1 MSLYKLDTIIFSLN
15 KPLLGKKGLHYHKLL
30 RDWEL
35 IVGDNI
41 SKYTIP
47 VKIST
52 IRQRSTPENIL
63 HIATN
68 NASAAVELV
77 YLLGILKEQVNFYFG
92 YEYINQIKITQ
103 AVFKME
109 VKQEVLPVYKFNES
123 QQQKIDFLVELY
135 DRNDNIKDILI
146 EFAKIIVEKEQL
158 TPNLINNKAYN

>member
-1 MSLYKLDTIIFSLN
+1 MSLYKLDTVIFSIN

-30 RDWEL
+30 KDWSL
-35 IVGDNI
+35 IVGNDI

-52 IRQRSTPENIL
+52 SKQKNNLENIL

-77 YLLGILKEQVNFYFG
+77 YHLGMLKEQVNFYFG
-92 YEYINQIKITQ
+92 YEYISQIKITQ

-109 VKQEVLPVYKFNES
+109 KVIEDLPIYKLNET
-123 QQQKIDFLVELY
+123 QQQKMLSLVEAY
-135 DRNDNIKDILI
+135 SHDDNIKDILLN
-146 EFAKIIVEKEQL
+146 FAKIIVGKK
-158 TPNLINNKAYN
+158 TV